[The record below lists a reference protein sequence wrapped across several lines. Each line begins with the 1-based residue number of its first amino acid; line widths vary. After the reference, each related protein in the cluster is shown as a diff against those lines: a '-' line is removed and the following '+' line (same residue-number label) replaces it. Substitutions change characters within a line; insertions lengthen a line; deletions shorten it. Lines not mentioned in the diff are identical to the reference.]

1 MAIARAE
8 GVAYSVFHP
17 GWVVAGIAVGLGLQ
31 LLAGFLSLGLLG
43 GLLGYVVM
51 GILIGV
57 ASPGNT
63 IVEPGVA
70 AFVMAAG
77 SYVIGNLVLSV
88 FIVGLVPTVAYG
100 LVGLA
105 LGVAGGWVGEKL

>member
-1 MAIARAE
+1 MAIARAK
-8 GVAYSVFHP
+8 GVVYSVFHP

-70 AFVMAAG
+70 AFVIAAAG
-77 SYVIGNLVLSV
+77 YVLGNLVLSV
-88 FIVGLVPTVAYG
+88 FLVGLIPAIGYG
-100 LVGLA
+100 VVGLA